1 MLRWLLILLVG
12 LLSLALVAGLLGP
25 FLISPRPLPDLSS
38 ATDVALPESRF
49 LTIPHDGTDGLMIHY
64 LEREQ
69 EAAEGPVLVLLH
81 GFTFNAFTWNGMMDD
96 LDGAGRVLAYDQVPY
111 GLSAKPVRGEWSGS
125 NPFTK
130 AAALEHLFAFL
141 DAKGVEQAVL
151 VGNSSGATL
160 AMEAALSRP
169 ERVSG
174 LVLVNPWVYVNRP
187 SFPESVAEW
196 PQLRRLNLWLA
207 RRLGSSGALLDLSY
221 HDPERITDERRA
233 LTTLHTQVRH
243 WDLAWGEL
251 FVRAMSSPVDV
262 SAHLADIRQPAL
274 VIIGEQDRVVSPEDS
289 IRAALALPAADRILL
304 PECGHVPQEECP
316 AAVAAAVRDWLW
328 ARAAPETSP

>member
-1 MLRWLLILLVG
+1 MFRWLLILLGG
-12 LLSLALVAGLLGP
+12 LLSLVLVAGLLGP
-25 FLISPRPLPDLSS
+25 FLVSPGPLPGLSS
-38 ATDVALPESRF
+38 ATEAALPESRF
-49 LTIPHDGTDGLMIHY
+49 LTIPHDGTDGLQIHY
-64 LEREQ
+64 LAREQ
-69 EAAEGPVLVLLH
+69 EGVEGPVLVLLH
-81 GFTFNAFTWNGMMDD
+81 GFTFNAFTWNQVMDD
-96 LDGAGRVLAYDQVPY
+96 LGEVGRVLAYDQVPY
-111 GLSAKPVRGEWSGS
+111 GLSAKPVRGEWSAS

-187 SFPESVAEW
+187 SFPAAVAEL
-196 PQLRRLNLWLA
+196 PQLRRLNLLLA
-207 RRLGSSGALLDLSY
+207 RRMGGSGALLDLSY
-221 HDPERITDERRA
+221 HDPDRITDERRA
-233 LTTLHTQVRH
+233 LTTLHTRVRH

-262 SAHLADIRQPAL
+262 SAHLADIRQPVL
-274 VIIGEQDRVVSPEDS
+274 VIIGEQDRVVAPEDS
-289 IRAALALPAADRILL
+289 RRAALALPAAAWVRVPD
-304 PECGHVPQEECP
+304 CGHVPQEECP
-316 AAVAAAVRDWLW
+316 EAVVSLVRRWLQ
-328 ARAAPETSP
+328 APATSP